1 MIPNVTR
8 GSRMNGLMAYLVG
21 PGRAN
26 EHENQRLV
34 AGDDQV
40 TFNVPVGTALDAS
53 NAFEISYV
61 LDQPRSIHGT
71 NVMVPEYARDEET
84 QEFLRDD
91 KGRKI
96 RVGERH
102 GEVWHCSLAVEAGYG
117 KLDDEKWEKIAHEFV
132 NRMGFVDPDGAKS
145 SRWAAVH
152 HGASKNG
159 NDHIHLVVQMVRED
173 GRKANVHNDFHRT
186 QMVCRELEKE
196 FGLPRLESAEVG
208 RGLAGEKPAE
218 RARAGR
224 QGASYSDKFELRRRL
239 RAALATAS
247 TSEEYL
253 RHAQDLGVRVAPSF
267 ARGSNTE
274 VRGYKVSL
282 VGRDEGTRAFWY
294 APSKL
299 DSTLGWPDI
308 NVRFGE
314 EGRATGNAY
323 LASLHSSHADRED
336 TKARLH
342 GFSEAQIQH
351 LVSHKTGPDTLAN
364 IYARLSVQL
373 ERNKPG
379 QFAQLSE
386 TYARAAQGQG
396 NARYAARMVQRFA
409 AKDSTRGWLA
419 VAKQAGRLGTVMA
432 QGAMAQERQQLAT
445 NSTRLLAEVE
455 QIVNSAAARIEKE
468 NLAHSGNQP
477 AKTPD
482 GPYRDW
488 NTRHQPGTS
497 TDHGHER

>member
-8 GSRMNGLMAYLVG
+8 GARMNGLMAYLVG

-26 EHENQRLV
+26 EHEDQRLV

-53 NAFEISYV
+53 NAFEVSYI
-61 LDQPRSIHGT
+61 LDQPRRIHGT

-84 QEFLRDD
+84 QEFLRDES
-91 KGRKI
+91 GRKI

-102 GEVWHCSLAVEAGYG
+102 GEVWHCSLAVESGYG
-117 KLDDEKWEKIAHEFV
+117 KLDDDKWEKIAHEFV
-132 NRMGFVDPDGAKS
+132 NRMGFVDPDGARS

-173 GRKANVHNDFHRT
+173 GGRANVHNDFHRA
-186 QMVCRELEKE
+186 QVVCRELELE
-196 FGLPRLESAEVG
+196 FGLPRLESAELG

-218 RARAGR
+218 RARADR
-224 QGASYSDKFELRRRL
+224 QHQSYSDKFELRRRL
-239 RAALATAS
+239 RAALATAN
-247 TSEEYL
+247 TSEDYL

-267 ARGSNTE
+267 ARGSHTE

-282 VGRDEGTRAFWY
+282 AGRDEGAKAFWY

-314 EGRATGNAY
+314 GGKESGDAY
-323 LASLHSSHADRED
+323 LASLHSSN
-336 TKARLH
+336 TGPKQSKARLH
-342 GFSEAQIQH
+342 GFSEAQFQRM
-351 LVSHKTGPDTLAN
+351 LSHKTGPDTLAN

-379 QFAQLSE
+379 QFARLSE

-396 NARYAARMVQRFA
+396 NARYAARLSQRFGSRDA
-409 AKDSTRGWLA
+409 TRGWLA
-419 VAKQAGRLGTVMA
+419 VAKQAGRLGAVMA
-432 QGAMAQERQQLAT
+432 QGTLAREREQLASNT
-445 NSTRLLAEVE
+445 TAQLAEVE
-455 QIVNSAAARIEKE
+455 QIVNSAATRIERE
-468 NLAHSGNQP
+468 RQAP
-477 AKTPD
+477 AAGRPAGTPAV
-482 GPYRDW
+482 PYRGWD
-488 NTRHQPGTS
+488 TGHQGAT
-497 TDHGHER
+497 TDQGQER